1 VGNQEFW
8 LELTQGTRLIDD
20 GAQNYKGTQ
29 IEAAVD
35 GILESIRRGDTMP
48 EIILVEDSENHF
60 VVIEGNR
67 RVTAFAIA
75 RPNEV
80 KALLGTSPTMDQWHF
95 I

>member
-1 VGNQEFW
+1 M
-8 LELTQGTRLIDD
+8 ELTQGTRLIDD
-20 GAQNYKGTQ
+20 GARNYNGTQ

-35 GILESIRRGDTMP
+35 AILENMRRGDTMP
-48 EIILVEDSENHF
+48 EIILVDDNQNHL

-67 RVTAFAIA
+67 RVTASAIA

-80 KALLGTSPTMDQWHF
+80 RALLGTSPTMARWHF